1 MDTNWQEKLKLDTS
15 SVALVES
22 RFVRTTQSQ
31 TDVAKWMLDEWMP
44 MDSVVAITGL
54 PLETVVLLELE
65 MTFGI
70 GTHGL
75 H

>member
-1 MDTNWQEKLKLDTS
+1 MDTNWHEKLKLDTS

-65 MTFGI
+65 MTSSLGADDW
-70 GTHGL
+70 H
-75 H
+75 

>member
-1 MDTNWQEKLKLDTS
+1 MDTNWHEKLKLDTS

-44 MDSVVAITGL
+44 MDSVVAMTGL

-65 MTFGI
+65 MTSSMGADDW
-70 GTHGL
+70 H
-75 H
+75 